1 MLAEEF
7 VVKELQKVRE
17 ELEHIKKEYA
27 QYKDSTECIIA
38 FKTDEI
44 KMTKEDIKFM
54 ADMFVQKTSTSIK
67 TEYFATEYVFEDTEK
82 STFDRI
88 KGIKE
93 SLNEGN
99 DGRFRF

>member
-1 MLAEEF
+1 MLAEEY
-7 VVKELQKVRE
+7 VVKELQKAKE

-44 KMTKEDIKFM
+44 KKTKEDIKFM
-54 ADMFVQKTSTSIK
+54 ADMFVQKASVSGE
-67 TEYFATEYVFEDTEK
+67 TELFATEYVFEDTEK
-82 STFDRI
+82 STFDKI
-88 KGIKE
+88 KSIKE
-93 SLNEGN
+93 SLKEEN